1 MGDRIQITTADGR
14 LGAYRARPS
23 QAPAPAVVV
32 LHEVFGVNSDIRQTC
47 DALAAQGFL
56 AIAPDLFWRQR
67 PDVDLDVRS
76 ESDWQI
82 GLALYQAY
90 DRDIGACD
98 VAATIAAAG
107 TMEGASG
114 KVGILGYC
122 LGGLM
127 AFLVAARGQV
137 DAAVAFHGADTE
149 KYLDEAPAVVAPML
163 IHLAG
168 EDEFMP
174 AAARAAIRSAIAD
187 KPNVQ
192 LFTYEGC
199 SHAFSRHNGAHYDP
213 KAAALANRRT
223 WAFLDMAL
231 GGVRGA
237 LPPRPD
243 GARCTAARNV

>member
-1 MGDRIQITTADGR
+1 MGDQIQITTADGR
-14 LGAYRARPS
+14 FGAYRARPS

-32 LHEVFGVNSDIRQTC
+32 LHEVFGVNCDIRQTC

-56 AIAPDLFWRQR
+56 AIAPDLFWRQQ
-67 PDVDLDVRS
+67 PGVDLDVRS
-76 ESDWQI
+76 EPDWQI

-90 DRDIGACD
+90 DRDIGVGD
-98 VAATIAAAG
+98 VAATLCAASR
-107 TMEGASG
+107 MDGASG
-114 KVGILGYC
+114 KVGVVGYC

-149 KYLDEAPAVVAPML
+149 KYLDEASTMVAPML

-174 AAARAAIRSAIAD
+174 SAARAAIRSAMAD

-199 SHAFSRHNGAHYDP
+199 NHAFSRHNGAHYDA

-231 GGVRGA
+231 GGVRGSSS
-237 LPPRPD
+237 PS
-243 GARCTAARNV
+243 